1 MSIRR
6 RLTALEHHARAA
18 GALTSPNR
26 LSREEIDAVVDLAMG
41 GDAEPVPALSPA
53 ALAVLPRVRQFAEI
67 YDELAIKMNLKIS
80 AGKEETQ

>member
-18 GALTSPNR
+18 GARTSPNR
-26 LSREEIDAVVDLAMG
+26 LSNEDLGAVVDLAMG

-53 ALAVLPRVRQFAEI
+53 ALAVFPRVRQFATI
-67 YDELAIKMNLKIS
+67 YDELAT
-80 AGKEETQ
+80 KEWRSP

>member
-6 RLTALEHHARAA
+6 RLTPLKHHARAGRA
-18 GALTSPNR
+18 RTSPNR

-53 ALAVLPRVRQFAEI
+53 ALGVLPRVRQFAAI
-67 YDELAIKMNLKIS
+67 YDELVR
-80 AGKEETQ
+80 GCGGPHDE